1 MWDAEFFQ
9 SVALAARLRLQL
21 ANERGHALIEYAL
34 ILALFSIV
42 SIGVL
47 EALGIGLADLL
58 DQSSSRMSSVT
69 NP

>member
-1 MWDAEFFQ
+1 MWDAGRFQ
-9 SVALAARLRLQL
+9 RVVVAVKLRL
-21 ANERGHALIEYAL
+21 ANEAGHVLIEYAL

-47 EALGIGLADLL
+47 EALGVDLSDLL